1 MTTKGND
8 NSSPKSEALEA
19 LMTIR
24 NSDPPTNNPW
34 TMPTTNIDRKIKGS
48 TVPKQPGGKRQLI
61 SPQKKL
67 VPIAPTPMISLRVP
81 GNPVPVPVQLKR
93 TDIKV
98 KPIRPVPQ
106 LACNFPMTAS
116 ISTRPSSYTCGMQ
129 QFITSTIKPGVI
141 EGLLSGPSAKEA
153 VPVTT
158 PASAPKCVRTD
169 EITRAL
175 QSAPQRGKKRDN
187 LNQDERK
194 ELTKSRNRFH
204 AKTTR

>member
-1 MTTKGND
+1 MNH
-8 NSSPKSEALEA
+8 SSPINTSEALEA

-34 TMPTTNIDRKIKGS
+34 TMPTTSIDRKVTES
-48 TVPKQPGGKRQLI
+48 TVPKQPGVKRQFI

-81 GNPVPVPVQLKR
+81 GNPVPVSVQLKR
-93 TDIKV
+93 TDIIKV
-98 KPIRPVPQ
+98 QPARPVPQ

-129 QFITSTIKPGVI
+129 HFTTSTIKPGAA
-141 EGLLSGPSAKEA
+141 EGLLSGPSAKEV
-153 VPVTT
+153 VPAATT
-158 PASAPKCVRTD
+158 PVSAQKCVRTD
-169 EITRAL
+169 EIKRAL

-187 LNQDERK
+187 LNHDERK